1 MADGAAGIAPAQFR
15 PLTMTRRSETG
26 AVRSPSGLEQR
37 IGYTFNDPSRLD
49 GALTHASA
57 RTSGGTD
64 YQRLEFL
71 GDRVLGLVVADWLY
85 ASHPSAAE
93 GEMSVRLNA
102 LVNAETLA
110 SIAEEVG
117 LTDFIKAGRE
127 LRGVSG
133 RKRVNMR
140 ADVMEALIAAIYL
153 DGGFDPARDFV
164 RRFWEGHAESAASAR
179 RDPKT
184 ELQEWAHQ
192 RHSVTPA
199 YAVASRTGPDHDP
212 TFVVSVSINGIEGTQ
227 GTGRSK
233 REAEQAAAR
242 TLLVREGIWTEH
254 DGPEAADG

>member
-1 MADGAAGIAPAQFR
+1 MAYGTAGFAPPEFR
-15 PLTMTRRSETG
+15 SLTMARRSES
-26 AVRSPSGLEQR
+26 AERPISSGLEER
-37 IGYTFNDPSRLD
+37 IGYSFKDAGRLQ

-57 RTSGGTD
+57 RPSGGTD

-85 ASHPSAAE
+85 EAYPKATE

-110 SIAEEVG
+110 AIAEEIG
-117 LTDFIKAGRE
+117 ITEWIKAGRE
-127 LRGVSG
+127 LLGVAG

-153 DGGFDPARDFV
+153 DGGFAPAQAFIRT
-164 RRFWEGHAESAASAR
+164 FWRNHADSAASAR
-179 RDPKT
+179 RDAKT

-192 RHSVTPA
+192 AKSLTPA
-199 YAVASRTGPDHDP
+199 YKVVSRTGPDHDP
-212 TFVVSVSINGIEGTQ
+212 VFVVAVTIAGIADET

-233 REAEQAAAR
+233 REAEQAAA
-242 TLLVREGIWTEH
+242 TAVLKREGVWT
-254 DGPEAADG
+254 DDEAGLNV

>member
-1 MADGAAGIAPAQFR
+1 MAWQKQAPDDSAAEIEA
-15 PLTMTRRSETG
+15 
-26 AVRSPSGLEQR
+26 R
-37 IGYTFNDPSRLD
+37 IGYVFSDRERLD

-57 RTSGGTD
+57 RPAGGTD

-71 GDRVLGLVVADWLY
+71 GDRVLGLVIADWLY
-85 ASHPSAAE
+85 QAHPDAAE

-110 SIAEEVG
+110 AIAEEIG
-117 LTDFIKAGRE
+117 LTQWIKAGKE
-127 LRGVSG
+127 LRGVTG

-153 DGGFDPARDFV
+153 DGGFEPARAFI
-164 RRFWEGHAESAASAR
+164 RAFWARHASSDAAAR

-192 RHSVTPA
+192 THAVTPR
-199 YAVASRTGPDHDP
+199 YLVSSRTGPDHDP
-212 TFVVSVSINGIEGTQ
+212 VFVVRVVIEGTE
-227 GTGRSK
+227 GGEGSGRSK

-242 TLLVREGIWTEH
+242 AVLLREKVWQREG
-254 DGPEAADG
+254 DGADV

>member
-1 MADGAAGIAPAQFR
+1 MP
-15 PLTMTRRSETG
+15 RRKQAEQ
-26 AVRSPSGLEQR
+26 PSSQALEDR
-37 IGYTFNDPSRLD
+37 IGYRFKDPARLD

-57 RTSGGTD
+57 RPAGGTD

-85 ASHPSAAE
+85 QAFPTANE

-110 SIAEEVG
+110 DIAEDIG
-117 LTDFIKAGRE
+117 LSDWIKAGRE
-127 LRGVSG
+127 LRGVTG

-140 ADVMEALIAAIYL
+140 SDVMEALIAAIYL
-153 DGGFDPARDFV
+153 DGGFEPARAFI
-164 RRFWEGHAESAASAR
+164 RTFWKDHADKASSAR
-179 RDPKT
+179 RDAKT

-192 RHSVTPA
+192 TRSATPSYSVT
-199 YAVASRTGPDHDP
+199 SRTGPDHDP
-212 TFVVSVSINGIEGTQ
+212 TFMVTVAIPGVADEQ

-242 TLLVREGIWTEH
+242 AVLLREDVWT
-254 DGPEAADG
+254 DDKEALDA

>member
-1 MADGAAGIAPAQFR
+1 MPRRKQAAEQ
-15 PLTMTRRSETG
+15 
-26 AVRSPSGLEQR
+26 PSTKELEQR
-37 IGYTFNDPSRLD
+37 IGYSFQDAARLE

-57 RTSGGTD
+57 RPSGGTD

-85 ASHPSAAE
+85 EAYPTASE

-110 SIAEEVG
+110 TIAEEIG
-117 LTDFIKAGRE
+117 LSEWIKAGKE

-140 ADVMEALIAAIYL
+140 SDVMEALIAAIYL
-153 DGGFDPARDFV
+153 DGGFEPARSFI
-164 RRFWEGHAESAASAR
+164 RRFWQGHASRPSSAR
-179 RDPKT
+179 RDAKT

-192 RHSVTPA
+192 THATTPR
-199 YAVASRTGPDHDP
+199 YVVAGRTGPDHDP
-212 TFVVSVSINGIEGTQ
+212 IFVVSVEIAGVDAVQ

-242 TLLVREGIWTEH
+242 AVLIREKVW
-254 DGPEAADG
+254 ADEKEVLDA

>member
-1 MADGAAGIAPAQFR
+1 MP
-15 PLTMTRRSETG
+15 RRKQGEPTG
-26 AVRSPSGLEQR
+26 RALEDR
-37 IGYTFNDPSRLD
+37 IGYTFNDPARLE

-57 RTSGGTD
+57 RPAGGTD

-85 ASHPSAAE
+85 ADYPTSNE

-110 SIAEEVG
+110 AIAEDIG
-117 LTDFIKAGRE
+117 LSEWIKAGRE
-127 LRGVSG
+127 LRGVTG

-140 ADVMEALIAAIYL
+140 SDVMEALIAAIYL
-153 DGGFDPARDFV
+153 DGGFEPARTFI
-164 RRFWEGHAESAASAR
+164 RTFWKEHATKAQSAR
-179 RDPKT
+179 RDAKT

-192 RHSVTPA
+192 TRAVTPS
-199 YAVASRTGPDHDP
+199 YSVASRTGPDHDP
-212 TFVVSVSINGIEGTQ
+212 VFVVKVAIAGVAEEQ

-242 TLLVREGIWTEH
+242 AVLIREAVW
-254 DGPEAADG
+254 AADEETVNA